1 MDEQKTNWVLYT
13 ITIIISFG
21 ILMFLN
27 GSLSLSTSFLAL
39 PTFTMVYVLISI
51 FSVVI
56 GLIMSLILNKIAKS
70 NKAYIIGC
78 SIVSFLTATI
88 VSIILLVQGKLAEQM
103 QALETE
109 GMGLSG
115 LFGNTPNPLLL
126 GILTIIFF
134 NITPMI
140 IFFRKQEKSMKDLLI
155 YLYSFIIYIIL
166 YFLIPFILISTTV

>member
-51 FSVVI
+51 FSIVI
-56 GLIMSLILNKIAKS
+56 GLMMGLILNKIAKS
-70 NKAYIIGC
+70 NKSFIIGC
-78 SIVSFLTATI
+78 SVVSFLTATI
-88 VSIILLVQGKLAEQM
+88 VSIILSVQNKLAAQM

-115 LFGNTPNPLLL
+115 LFGNTPNSFLL

-134 NITPMI
+134 NITPII